1 MSTMQ
6 AERLFGPMD
15 MRVVEVP
22 VPELGPHDVLCQ
34 VVRSGVCGT
43 DYAIYTGEF
52 RYVKNGGIT
61 FPMTLGHE
69 WSGIVAQVGPAVQR
83 LAPGDR
89 VVGDTGVAC
98 GNCNECLVGDYFLC
112 TKAQAV
118 GTINAWDGAYAEYIM
133 MPERH
138 LFPLP
143 DSVSF
148 DNGAL
153 VEPAATALYAV
164 VKAGV
169 RIGDTVLV
177 QGSGPI
183 GIAAAKLAKLS
194 GASRVI
200 ITGRQDFKLQK
211 ALALG
216 VDAAVNTRQESVAA
230 AVLRHTGQRQVD
242 CLVEAAGSV
251 ELLKESISLVRPG
264 GTVAVVA
271 FYEQTMPDFDIDGLV
286 FADVTLRPVA
296 GSLGMYRP
304 ILRLMASGMLD
315 LTSLITGTYPLLE
328 ARRAM
333 ADIRER
339 NETRIKI
346 MMEGGG

>member
-6 AERLFGPMD
+6 AERIFGPMD
-15 MRVVEVP
+15 LRVVAVP
-22 VPELGPHDVLCQ
+22 VPELGPHDVLCK

-61 FPMTLGHE
+61 FPMTPGHE
-69 WSGIVAQVGPAVQR
+69 WSGVVAEVGSAVQR
-83 LAPGDR
+83 FARGDR
-89 VVGDTGVAC
+89 VVGDTAVAC
-98 GNCNECLVGDYFLC
+98 GNCNECLVGDYFRC

-118 GTINAWDGAYAEYIM
+118 GTINTWDGAYAEYMM

-164 VKAGV
+164 VRAGV
-169 RIGDTVLV
+169 SIGDTVLV

-216 VDAAVNTRQESVAA
+216 VDAAVNTRQESVAE
-230 AVLRHTGQRQVD
+230 AVLQHTGQSQVD
-242 CLVEAAGSV
+242 CIVEAAGDV
-251 ELLKESISLVRPG
+251 ELLRESISLVRPG

-271 FYEQTMPDFDIDGLV
+271 FYEQVMERFDIDGLV
-286 FADVTLRPVA
+286 FGGVTLRPVT
-296 GSLGMYRP
+296 GSLGMYQP

-315 LTSLITGTYPLLE
+315 LTSLITGRYPLLQ
-328 ARRAM
+328 ARQAM
-333 ADIRER
+333 TDIREH
-339 NETRIKI
+339 NDTRLKI
-346 MMEGGG
+346 MMAGSE